1 VPIVV
6 ALAAFLFGIEEL
18 GVQIEE
24 PFSIIAIESIFDS
37 TQVNMIDMYHQSL
50 IDNGAGAPGR
60 PPDIGS
66 DARRLWNP
74 ASEPPAAGHGHR
86 LGANSTGIGGD
97 GGLPVRARPPLSLRR
112 CPSGLLDGAGAG
124 EGGDI
129 DAA

>member
-1 VPIVV
+1 
-6 ALAAFLFGIEEL
+6 
-18 GVQIEE
+18 
-24 PFSIIAIESIFDS
+24 
-37 TQVNMIDMYHQSL
+37 MINMYHQSL
-50 IDNGAGAPGR
+50 VDNGAGAPGR

-74 ASEPPAAGHGHR
+74 ASGPQANGHGNR
-86 LGANSTGIGGD
+86 LGANSTGVGS
-97 GGLPVRARPPLSLRR
+97 GGLSMRARQPLSLRR